1 MNILLIFIII
11 SLLVFFNAFYVAAE
25 FATASSRRP
34 RLTALANSGN
44 RMAKML
50 LPIVDSPTALDNYI
64 AACQL
69 GITVTSLVL
78 GFYGQAALADYIT
91 PIVVSLGGDPLAAE
105 SIAVIIILI
114 LLTTVQVLFGELIPK
129 NIGVR
134 YPERLAMM
142 TIVPMRWSMIL
153 FKPLIWVFNGS
164 AQVILRLFGR
174 TAVGE
179 HAHVHHPDEIV
190 LLVQES
196 GEGGV
201 IDIGEREL
209 VERTLTLH
217 EHVVR
222 QVMKPRTRI
231 FAASV
236 EETPQALLTLLA
248 NSTYSRLPLYKETI
262 DSIVGTV
269 HLRELLCAGAA
280 DEPDDVRTIMK
291 PPFFVPEAMPLDEVL
306 VKLQQNRRHMAFV
319 VDEYGGTAGL
329 VTIEDLL
336 EEIFGEIQDEFDFE
350 DLPIRKVN
358 DQNLLVRADLPVTDL
373 NYWLDLR
380 LPEDEGVSLAGLFF
394 SQFGGMPVEGDRIEM
409 EQCHLQVERMHG
421 NEIQSIMIEASPII
435 INQWQGGEK

>member
-1 MNILLIFIII
+1 
-11 SLLVFFNAFYVAAE
+11 
-25 FATASSRRP
+25 
-34 RLTALANSGN
+34 
-44 RMAKML
+44 MAKML

-78 GFYGQAALADYIT
+78 GFYGQSALADYIT
-91 PIVVSLGGDPLAAE
+91 PIVASLGGDPLAAE
-105 SIAVIIILI
+105 SIAVIVILVV
-114 LLTTVQVLFGELIPK
+114 LTALQVLFGELIPK

-134 YPERLAMM
+134 YPERLAMV

-164 AQVILRLFGR
+164 AQIILRLFGR

-201 IDIGEREL
+201 IEIGEREL

-217 EHVVR
+217 EHIVR

-236 EETPQALLTLLA
+236 DETPQALLALLA
-248 NSTYSRLPLYKETI
+248 NSTYSRLPLYEETI
-262 DSIVGTV
+262 DTIVGTV
-269 HLRELLCAGAA
+269 HLRALLCAGAA
-280 DEPDDVRTIMK
+280 DRTDDIRNIMK
-291 PPFFVPEAMPLDEVL
+291 PPVFVPETMPLDEVL
-306 VKLQQNRRHMAFV
+306 VKMQKNRRHMAFV

-350 DLPIRKVN
+350 DLPIQKV
-358 DQNLLVRADLPVTDL
+358 DDKRLLAQADLPIADL
-373 NYWLDLR
+373 NNWFDLR

-394 SQFGGMPVEGDRIEM
+394 SQFGGIPVQGDRIQM
-409 EQCHLQVERMHG
+409 EQCDLQVERMEG
-421 NEIQSIMIEASPII
+421 NEIQLISIEASPII